1 MKKIK
6 HYWLY
11 VCVFCYLPSH
21 KHQTLGCRGNLHSKK
36 IVNSVTGPVAFGIS
50 VLGVVAAGISLI
62 FNNNDM
68 SGFVKM
74 LAGLALIIS
83 LIVFAVNLLSSV
95 FGVSS
100 TLII

>member
-6 HYWLY
+6 HGWLY
-11 VCVFCYLPSH
+11 LSVVLLSPFAHASNTGMPWESPLE
-21 KHQTLGCRGNLHSKK
+21 K
-36 IVNSVTGPVAFGIS
+36 IVDSITGPVAFGIS

-68 SGFVKM
+68 SGFVKL
-74 LAGLALIIS
+74 LAGLALVIS
-83 LIVFAVNLLSSV
+83 LIVFATNLLSNV

-100 TLII
+100 TLVI

>member
-11 VCVFCYLPSH
+11 VCVFLLSPLAQASN
-21 KHQTLGCRGNLHSKK
+21 TGMPWESPLEK